1 METPIRDIVRGD
13 GTPVS
18 KPFVSVIVPLFNAAN
33 YVETSLKSICDQS
46 FCDFELIVIDD
57 GSTDNSRNLV
67 QQFNDD
73 RIRLFTNEVNLG
85 PAASRNRAIDMA
97 RGNYIAFFDADDL
110 ASSNR
115 LSQQIE
121 FLSRNPSIGIVGS
134 HVEVIQSDGTKS
146 GEVWGYDGR
155 SDHIGPTMLFRNC
168 LATSTLLI
176 RAEVIGQKR
185 FRTDIPVASDY
196 EFWTRLL
203 RDHSAHVL
211 PENLVQYR
219 VHPANLSHSK
229 QSLTENCLRQIAD
242 LQLRHMGLN
251 PSNDELTLHR
261 QVSCGLERSRA
272 FVDAAESWLIQLRNA
287 NGTSK
292 RFDQRP
298 LDQVLAQ
305 CWRDLCWNTSSLGVW
320 TWNRYRKSPLRLMAS
335 SSARH
340 EFRFCCRIVRGA
352 LKKSI
357 PRVSSSLR
365 RGGV

>member
-1 METPIRDIVRGD
+1 MIGNR
-13 GTPVS
+13 PV
-18 KPFVSVIVPLFNAAN
+18 VSVVIPLFNATQYIRTAI
-33 YVETSLKSICDQS
+33 ESMLAQT
-46 FCDFELIVIDD
+46 FGDFEVLVVDDASADNGPEIVRQVY
-57 GSTDNSRNLV
+57 DNRIHLV
-67 QQFNDD
+67 LND
-73 RIRLFTNEVNLG
+73 RNLG
-85 PAASRNRAIDMA
+85 PAASRNRALDMA

-121 FLSRNPSIGIVGS
+121 FLSKNPSIGIVGS

-146 GEVWGYDGR
+146 GEVWGYEGR

-176 RAEVIGQKR
+176 RAEAIGQKR

-203 RDHSAHVL
+203 FDHSAHVL
-211 PENLVQYR
+211 PETLVQYR
-219 VHPANLSHSK
+219 VHPANLSNTK
-229 QSLTENCLRQIAD
+229 QLLTENCLRQIAD
-242 LQLRHMGLN
+242 IQLRKLGLN

-261 QVSCGLERSRA
+261 QVSCGVERSRA
-272 FVDAAESWLIQLRNA
+272 FVDTAESWLIQLRNA

-292 RFDQRP
+292 RFEQRP

-335 SSARH
+335 STARH
-340 EFRFCCRIVRGA
+340 EFRFCCRVVRGA
-352 LKKSI
+352 IKKSI

>member
-1 METPIRDIVRGD
+1 MTSPSSTTPVVSVVMPVHNAAAYLLAAIESILAQTFQDFELLIVDDASTDVGPDIVR
-13 GTPVS
+13 
-18 KPFVSVIVPLFNAAN
+18 KI
-33 YVETSLKSICDQS
+33 
-46 FCDFELIVIDD
+46 
-57 GSTDNSRNLV
+57 R
-67 QQFNDD
+67 D
-73 RIRLFTNEVNLG
+73 RRLQPHWNVRNLG
-85 PAASRNRAIDMA
+85 PAACRNQALDIA
-97 RGNYIAFFDADDL
+97 RGEYIAFFDADDL

-115 LSQQIE
+115 FSQQIE
-121 FLSRNPSIGIVGS
+121 FLSKNPSIGIVGS

-146 GEVWGYDGR
+146 GEVWGYEGR
-155 SDHIGPTMLFRNC
+155 SEHIGPTMLFRNC

-176 RAEVIGQKR
+176 RAEAIGQKR

-211 PENLVQYR
+211 PETLVQYR

-229 QSLTENCLRQIAD
+229 QSLTENCLREIAD

-272 FVDAAESWLIQLRNA
+272 FVAAAESWLIQLRKA

-298 LDQVLAQ
+298 FDQVLAQ
-305 CWRDLCWNTSSLGVW
+305 CWRDVCWNTSSLGVW

-335 SSARH
+335 STARH
-340 EFRFCCRIVRGA
+340 EFRFCYRVVRGA